1 MRVCVNK
8 KKLVCTGVA
17 SLSLLA
23 MAACGSDQGAGEEIE
38 LVYVAWDSEIAST
51 NVISQVLD
59 EASYE
64 VVMTQV
70 EQGPMWSSVATG
82 DADGFVAAWLPNDMA
97 SSYEEYGD
105 QMVELGANLEGA
117 ITGLAVPTYM
127 EDVNII
133 EDITSDHIDSI
144 TGIDG
149 GAGVMTA
156 TEQVISEYGLDVELI
171 ASSDAIMTA
180 ALGDSYEN
188 QEPIVVTAW
197 QPHWM
202 FNTYDLKFL
211 EDPKGIYESEG
222 EIRTMVR
229 EGLEDDMPEAYQI
242 LDRFYW
248 EPEDM
253 NEIMLEISQDDV
265 APEEAAANWIEKNRD
280 KVDEWLGET
289 E

>member
-1 MRVCVNK
+1 MFSLTA
-8 KKLVCTGVA
+8 LV
-17 SLSLLA
+17 L
-23 MAACGSDQGAGEEIE
+23 AACGSDQGSGDDIE

-51 NVISQVLD
+51 NVISQVLE
-59 EASYE
+59 EAGYE
-64 VVMTQV
+64 VTMTQV

-105 QMVELGANLEGA
+105 EMVELGANLEGA

-127 EDVNII
+127 EDVNSI
-133 EDITSDHIDSI
+133 EDLTPEHIDSI

-149 GAGVMTA
+149 GAGVMMA
-156 TEQVISEYGLDVELI
+156 TEQVISDYELDIELT

-211 EDPKGIYESEG
+211 DDPKGVYESEG

-229 EGLEDDMPEAYQI
+229 EGLEEDKPGAYQI
-242 LDRFYW
+242 LSNFYW
-248 EPEDM
+248 EPDDM
-253 NEIMLEISQDDV
+253 NEIMLEISQDGV
-265 APEEAAANWIEKNRD
+265 APEEAAANWIESNRD
-280 KVDEWLGET
+280 KVDEWLEGAE
-289 E
+289 

>member
-1 MRVCVNK
+1 MKQKWIYGCLIGGS
-8 KKLVCTGVA
+8 LVALT
-17 SLSLLA
+17 
-23 MAACGSDQGAGEEIE
+23 ACGNGQGAGEEIE

-51 NVISQVLD
+51 NVISQVLE
-59 EASYE
+59 EAGYD

-97 SSYEEYGD
+97 AHYEEYAD
-105 QMVELGANLEGA
+105 QMVELGPNLEGA

-127 EDVNII
+127 ENVNSI
-133 EDITSDHIDSI
+133 EDLTPDVIDAI

-156 TEQVISEYGLDVELI
+156 TEQVITEYDLDIELT

-180 ALGDSYEN
+180 SLGEHYQNED
-188 QEPIVVTAW
+188 PIVITAW

-202 FNTYDLKFL
+202 FNTYELKFL
-211 EDPKGIYESEG
+211 DDPKGLYEAEG

-229 EGLEDDMPEAYQI
+229 EGLEEEMPEAYKI
-242 LDRFYW
+242 LDQFYW
-248 EPEDM
+248 EPDDM
-253 NEIMLEISQDDV
+253 NEVMLEISQEEV
-265 APEEAAANWIEKNRD
+265 EPEQAATNWIEQNRD
-280 KVDEWLGET
+280 KVDEWLEGT
-289 E
+289 K

>member
-1 MRVCVNK
+1 
-8 KKLVCTGVA
+8 
-17 SLSLLA
+17 
-23 MAACGSDQGAGEEIE
+23 MAACGNDQGAGEEIE

-59 EASYE
+59 EAGYE

-127 EDVNII
+127 EDVNSI